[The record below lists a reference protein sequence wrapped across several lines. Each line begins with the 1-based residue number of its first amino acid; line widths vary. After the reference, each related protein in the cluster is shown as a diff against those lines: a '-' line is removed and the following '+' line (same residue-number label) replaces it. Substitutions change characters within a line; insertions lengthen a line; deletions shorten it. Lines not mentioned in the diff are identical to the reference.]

1 MDRDAEAFVER
12 AAAVLGVEIEPALRP
27 AVAASFAQF
36 MTLFARIDG
45 FEPPESPD
53 PPAVYRP

>member
-12 AAAVLGVEIEPALRP
+12 AAAVVGVEIEPVLRP
-27 AVAASFAQF
+27 AVAANFAQF
-36 MTLFARIDG
+36 AALFARIDG

>member
-1 MDRDAEAFVER
+1 MEKDAEEFVDR
-12 AAAVLGVEIEPALRP
+12 AAAVVGVAIDPALRP
-27 AVAASFAQF
+27 GAVANFAQF

-45 FEPPESPD
+45 FEPPGAPD